1 MEGTYTALITPFK
14 EGTID
19 EQGFR
24 ENLWFQMDAGVEGV
38 LVLGSTGEGE
48 TLTEKERFRLI
59 QIAREETKG
68 KIPLWVQ
75 TGDCATF
82 RTLEKTE
89 EAERLGADGVLI
101 ITPYYTCPTQE
112 GVIRHF
118 ETVAESTHLP
128 IMVYHHPR
136 RSGVRLE
143 LETLR
148 RLAKI
153 ENIIGMKDAS
163 GDISF
168 VAEVLSQLPD
178 FILMSGDDLLILPH
192 LSLGA
197 KGVFSVLSNLMPQK
211 VCELIQ
217 NPSPSLYRPL
227 FPYFRFS
234 QCETNP
240 IPIKAM
246 MNRVGMEAGECRL
259 PLTPLSQKYQKQ
271 MEALFLTSH
280 QTPSQAGFCVDV

>member
-14 EGTID
+14 GGTID

-75 TGDCATF
+75 TGDSATF

-118 ETVAESTHLP
+118 ETVAASTHLP
-128 IMVYHHPR
+128 T
-136 RSGVRLE
+136 SG
-143 LETLR
+143 
-148 RLAKI
+148 
-153 ENIIGMKDAS
+153 
-163 GDISF
+163 
-168 VAEVLSQLPD
+168 
-178 FILMSGDDLLILPH
+178 
-192 LSLGA
+192 
-197 KGVFSVLSNLMPQK
+197 
-211 VCELIQ
+211 
-217 NPSPSLYRPL
+217 
-227 FPYFRFS
+227 
-234 QCETNP
+234 
-240 IPIKAM
+240 
-246 MNRVGMEAGECRL
+246 
-259 PLTPLSQKYQKQ
+259 
-271 MEALFLTSH
+271 
-280 QTPSQAGFCVDV
+280 